1 MAILCRAGLLSP
13 ARLDRCGK
21 GAWHAVVAAAAGV
34 RCGFITTGDGDGT
47 GDGGEVTALAGVM
60 SVAVGT
66 ESLAE
71 DKAAPAEE
79 EDSLGGMEGGI

>member
-1 MAILCRAGLLSP
+1 MSALDCAMAILCSAGLLSP

-21 GAWHAVVAAAAGV
+21 GAWHAVVAADDGV

-47 GDGGEVTALAGVM
+47 GDGGEVTPLAGVM

-66 ESLAE
+66 DSE
-71 DKAAPAEE
+71 AEE
-79 EDSLGGMEGGI
+79 EESLGGMEGGF